1 MESLDTR
8 HLLNTAFVIFIT
20 LCISALSGCKKDDP
34 KPQLTEAQKV
44 TQVLTSNG
52 GTWTPAAS
60 GAITVDGIDVTQ
72 DLFANFSITFTANTF
87 TTTGTTPVWLREDT
101 WQFKDAA
108 ANVII
113 RGQDGKEITI
123 TEISDTQIKLS
134 LTWDQTTYEGGRA
147 KSLAGTYEFVL
158 DK

>member
-1 MESLDTR
+1 MKLHFRKT
-8 HLLNTAFVIFIT
+8 LLTSEIAVLALFYIFT
-20 LCISALSGCKKDDP
+20 LTSCKKDDP
-34 KPQLTEAQKV
+34 KPALTEAQKV

-52 GTWTPAAS
+52 GTWSPSAS
-60 GAITVDGIDVTQ
+60 NAITVGGIDVTQ
-72 DLFANFSITFTANTF
+72 DLFANFSITFSANTF

-101 WQFKDAA
+101 WQFKDAT

-123 TEISDTQIKLS
+123 TEISDNQLKLS

-147 KSLAGTYEFVL
+147 KSLAGTYDFIL
-158 DK
+158 NK